1 MIIGNGLLAKAFKKE
16 GSFIDAVIVASGIS
30 NSAETRVQEFERE
43 RRMLSELFELHAG
56 KTFIYFSS
64 CALIDNRI
72 LSVAY
77 YRHKLEMEKF
87 FKQNVN
93 HIILR
98 LPQLIGSSP
107 NPYTI
112 VNAFRNKIAQGIE
125 VPVQRDAY
133 RYFIDVYDVVLFV
146 KHLNKLNNNNI
157 NVTIDFANP
166 FRYSAEN
173 VLLAVAASMG
183 IYCPKYHLVEGGIA
197 YELDLRLMFSFLANT
212 NIYNFGRQYLHSALA
227 KHNGLTN
234 Y

>member
-43 RRMLSELFELHAG
+43 RRMLSELFEMHAG
-56 KTFIYFSS
+56 KTFVYFSS
-64 CALIDNRI
+64 CALIDDRL

-87 FKQNVN
+87 FKKNVN

-98 LPQLIGSSP
+98 LPQLIGCSP

-112 VNAFRNKIAQGIE
+112 INAFRHKIVQGID

-133 RYFIDVYDVVLFV
+133 RYFIDVYDVVSFV
-146 KHLNKLNNNNI
+146 MHLNKQSKNN

-173 VLLAVAASMG
+173 ILLAVAASMG
-183 IYCPKYHLVEGGIA
+183 IYSPKYHLVDGGIA
-197 YELDLRLMFSFLANT
+197 YELDLKFMFSFLENT
-212 NIYNFGRQYLHSALA
+212 NIYNFGTQYLHAALT

-234 Y
+234 